1 MKPLLDVLVILDALE
16 KEGSFA
22 AASAK
27 LYKTPSALSYT
38 IHKLESDLNIQLL
51 DRSGHRARFTCT
63 GQMLLEKGRELL
75 NTARELE
82 LQAIRLHQGW
92 ENTLTISVDMT
103 FPFSLLTSLME
114 QFYQQRNVTRL
125 QFTSAGGWDALAAG
139 EVDMVLGALNEPPTL
154 VGYGFSLLG
163 DVDLCFVVAINH
175 PLAQAKEPL
184 NLRVLQRY
192 RAIICNAGL
201 LQSEK
206 QESVTVYDMN
216 SLLELVCAGLG
227 WAYLP
232 RYLAE
237 ALLEKGKLVEKRI
250 STPARLHRAW
260 IGWNEDVFG
269 LAAQWWLQAIL
280 ANSAIR
286 QIYNTKIV

>member
-51 DRSGHRARFTCT
+51 DRSGHRARFTRT
-63 GQMLLEKGRELL
+63 GQMLLEKGREVLHI
-75 NTARELE
+75 ARELE
-82 LQAIRLHQGW
+82 QQAIRLHQGW
-92 ENTLTISVDMT
+92 ENTLAISIDMT
-103 FPFSLLTSLME
+103 FPFSRLSPLIE
-114 QFYQQRNVTRL
+114 QFYQQRNVARL
-125 QFTSAGGWDALAAG
+125 QFNRGEGWEMLVAG
-139 EVDMVLGALNEPPTL
+139 EVDMVLGALHEPPAL
-154 VGYGFSLLG
+154 ANFSFSQLG
-163 DVDLCFVVAINH
+163 ELEQCFVVAAQH

-184 NLRVLQRY
+184 SWRTLQRH
-192 RAIICNAGL
+192 RAVISSGGWPHG
-201 LQSEK
+201 EK
-206 QESVTVYDMN
+206 QTSLAVFDMA
-216 SLLELVCAGLG
+216 SLLSLVCAGLG

-232 RYLAE
+232 RYLA
-237 ALLEKGKLVEKRI
+237 APRLEDRQLVEKRVAAP
-250 STPARLHRAW
+250 TPIHRAW
-260 IGWNEDVFG
+260 IGWNEDAFG
-269 LAAQWWLQAIL
+269 LAAQWWLQTVL